1 MFRVNLINPQNI
13 IQGQLVNGSLG
24 LVEEFITIAEAR
36 ERHIKIAE
44 ITPALPN
51 ADAERPR
58 NQGGVITEWT
68 TENELREK
76 TIIAELVPLNNAEF
90 NKHQR
95 WPLVKFTNGLLL
107 LCAPSKL
114 SFTLRQY
121 PITWPVW

>member
-1 MFRVNLINPQNI
+1 
-13 IQGQLVNGSLG
+13 VNGSLG

-51 ADAERPR
+51 ADVERPP

-68 TENELREK
+68 AENELREK
-76 TIIAELVPLNNAEF
+76 TVTAELVPLNDAEF

-114 SFTLRQY
+114 LYTSCQY
-121 PITWPVW
+121 PRT